1 MIFKNDSPGKEALRD
16 IVFKTIPLTNEEWKA
31 FAACWQPVTYTRK
44 TVITAAGEVE
54 RYVYFVLDGVQ
65 RAYYL
70 GENKREVT
78 LIFSYT
84 GSFSGIADSLLLQR
98 PSRYYLETLTASRFL
113 RLAYADFIRLTDT
126 YAGLNKWSRLV
137 TAQALSGLMDRYI
150 EIATYSAEEKFRVLL
165 TRSPHVLQLI
175 PHKYLASYLG
185 LDPTTFSKLM
195 ASVKL

>member
-1 MIFKNDSPGKEALRD
+1 METDALQQL
-16 IVFKTIPLTNEEWKA
+16 VFKTIPLAAPEWQA
-31 FAACWQPVTYTRK
+31 FAACWHPVEFKRK
-44 TVITAAGEVE
+44 TVMTAAGEIE
-54 RYVYFVLDGVQ
+54 RYLYFVLDGVQ

-70 GENKREVT
+70 GEGNKEVT

-84 GSFSGIADSLLLQR
+84 GSFSGIANSFQLQQ
-98 PSRYYLETLTASRFL
+98 PSRYCLETLTASRFL
-113 RLAYADFIRLTDT
+113 RMTYTDFARLIDT
-126 YAGLNKWSRLV
+126 YPAICRWAHLA
-137 TAQALSGLMDRYI
+137 TAQAMSGLMDRYI